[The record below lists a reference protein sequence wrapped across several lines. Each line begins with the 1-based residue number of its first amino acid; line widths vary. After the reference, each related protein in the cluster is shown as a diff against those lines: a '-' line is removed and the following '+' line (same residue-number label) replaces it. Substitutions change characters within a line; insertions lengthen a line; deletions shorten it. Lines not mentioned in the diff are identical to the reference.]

1 MRLVPCWFALV
12 LASSIHIVPGQIIIQ
27 SRTGP
32 AREQQL
38 AQGNSQAR
46 HTVTGI
52 VTNSITAEPIRRAL
66 VRVNGLGQH
75 YAFTGPDGR
84 FQIDGVPEGQVLI
97 TAQKPGF
104 FDESSGPWPSA
115 HPNAPVMIGPT
126 TGDLAL
132 KLIPEARIQGR
143 IVDSN
148 GEPIESV
155 PVQVMAEEIPN
166 GRKQWQVRGASDTD
180 ENGAYRITD
189 LQPGTYLVRTGT
201 APARLKSANI
211 SPGGR
216 PIAQVYAP
224 AFYPN
229 APDKASAQAIAI
241 KPGQEFQA
249 DFTLSS
255 VRSLSVRGTVTGMQN
270 GAYLT
275 CEDSDGAQGCSR
287 SYVNPRTGK
296 FVADLMPPGSW
307 TLRFT
312 ANDTH
317 GGMYFAEQSVNLSTS
332 DINGL
337 QVQLQPLASIP
348 VQVLNERDPKTNV
361 QLQLISDKPSQGNWS
376 SQPTGAQSGSQILQG
391 VAPGPYR
398 VSAQLSGPGCIESIT
413 SGGIDLMR
421 DELRISAGQQPAPI
435 EVTLVDNCATVSGS
449 VRAGEHVNGYV
460 ILLSDSIILTPPVS
474 PILPDGKFQFSNLR
488 PGSYRLY
495 AFSDLTNLEYANPEA
510 LRNFPSQQ
518 IELVAGQQAEI
529 YIDLIS
535 RGNP

>member
-1 MRLVPCWFALV
+1 MRLVPCWFVLA
-12 LASSIHIVPGQIIIQ
+12 LASSFHIVAGQIVFQ
-27 SRTGP
+27 AGTGP
-32 AREQQL
+32 PQPL

-52 VTNSITAEPIRRAL
+52 VTNAITAEPIRRAL

-84 FQIDGVPEGQVLI
+84 FEIDGVPEGQVLI

-104 FDESSGPWPSA
+104 VDELSGPWPSG
-115 HPNAPVMIGPT
+115 HQNLPVMIGPT
-126 TGDLAL
+126 IRDVVL
-132 KLIPEARIQGR
+132 KLIPEAKIQGR
-143 IVDSN
+143 IVDPD

-155 PVQVMAEEIPN
+155 PVQVMAEEISN
-166 GRKQWQVRGASDTD
+166 GRKQWQFRGASNTD

-201 APARLKSANI
+201 APARLKAANI
-211 SPGGR
+211 APGGK

-241 KPGQEFQA
+241 RPAQEFQA

-255 VRSLSVRGTVTGMQN
+255 VRSLSVSGTVTGVQN
-270 GAYLT
+270 GAYVT
-275 CEDSDGAQGCSR
+275 CEDSDGAQSCSI

-312 ANDTH
+312 SNDAH
-317 GGMYFAEQSVNLSTS
+317 GAMYFAEQSVNLSTS

-337 QVQLQPLASIP
+337 QIQLQPLASIP
-348 VQVLNERDPKTNV
+348 VHVIKGEDPNANV
-361 QLQLISDKPSQGNWS
+361 QLQLIPDKPSQNSWLS
-376 SQPTGAQSGSQILQG
+376 STPVPDGSQIFYA
-391 VAPGPYR
+391 VAPGAYR
-398 VSAQLSGPGCIESIT
+398 FSAQTFGAGCMESVMSGNV
-413 SGGIDLMR
+413 DLMR
-421 DELRISAGQQPAPI
+421 DELRVSAGQQPAPI
-435 EVTLVDNCATVSGS
+435 DITLADNCASVSGS
-449 VRAGEHVNGYV
+449 VRAAKHVNGYV
-460 ILLSDSIILTPPVS
+460 ILLSDSMILTPPVS
-474 PILPDGKFQFSNLR
+474 PVLPNGKFQFSNLR

-495 AFSDLTNLEYANPEA
+495 AFSDLANLEYANPEA

-518 IELVAGQQAEI
+518 IELAAGQQTEI
-529 YIDLIS
+529 DIDLIS